1 MTKEM
6 FAKSCMILQS
16 LPSQVKWDD
25 AVQATYLLG
34 LKGWSDNV
42 AGSVMMYVLNNCEF
56 RPTVAELRKIAIK
69 MFDPKLTP
77 DRIYED
83 IRRFLVMV
91 PPHERTAKANQLVL
105 EGHMKDEVR
114 RVVEECGGWARLG
127 SMESTEVRRK
137 VGEALNHVY
146 ESTDFEHVFV
156 KPAESPALEQGRKA
170 VEAFIDEPTA

>member
-1 MTKEM
+1 MTREM

-69 MFDPKLTP
+69 MFDPMLTP
-77 DRIYED
+77 DRIYEE
-83 IRRFLVMV
+83 IRKILVFV
-91 PPHERTAKANQLVL
+91 SPQDRPAKIASMIAQ
-105 EGHMKDEVR
+105 GKMKDEVR

-127 SMESTEVRRK
+127 LMESAEVRKK
-137 VGEALNHVY
+137 VAEAVEFVY
-146 ESTDFEHVFV
+146 ESTNFEHVFV
-156 KPAESPALEQGRKA
+156 KPAEGPALEQGRKA
-170 VEAFIDEPTA
+170 VEALVDDTTA